1 MGPGFYLNQ
10 AAGRLDW
17 HLDTQ
22 VKRRDGSG
30 RVQAFVYSVD
40 PANAEASAGAIHLDG
55 SISAIHRPRLSP
67 PGDPELSLHSEVLTL
82 GGLT

>member
-40 PANAEASAGAIHLDG
+40 PANAEASAGAIHLASQEG
-55 SISAIHRPRLSP
+55 SASFA
-67 PGDPELSLHSEVLTL
+67 EVVAAWSSGTIP
-82 GGLT
+82 TF

>member
-1 MGPGFYLNQ
+1 MGPGFYLHQ
-10 AAGRLDW
+10 AAWRLVW

-55 SISAIHRPRLSP
+55 SIS
-67 PGDPELSLHSEVLTL
+67 GDPSSEVVAAWRSGTIP
-82 GGLT
+82 TF